1 MRGILLREARS
12 ALGNKKSGQTLD
24 KPARAVV
31 LSIYEY
37 SQTCSAEMLSAE
49 ARYEKFNFLC
59 NFIRNDVPLYV
70 YIYSGIMSCVESS
83 RKNVT
88 YMAGAFNSGRSLLF
102 LYNFLPCRQSG

>member
-1 MRGILLREARS
+1 MRDILLREARS
-12 ALGNKKSGQTLD
+12 AFVNKKSGQTLD

-70 YIYSGIMSCVESS
+70 YIYSGIMSCVEFCLLPV
-83 RKNVT
+83 RIA
-88 YMAGAFNSGRSLLF
+88 AGAFNRTQPAF
-102 LYNFLPCRQSG
+102 FIFCFYPYV